1 MAIFAII
8 HQPGS
13 PVATLEAAIKQQFAE
28 AHYALGNGAW
38 LVAGAGTAQD
48 VSSRLGVAP
57 GTEAGA
63 AVILETASY
72 FGRANPAIWSW
83 MKANWEAR
91 PVA

>member
-13 PVATLEAAIKQQFAE
+13 PAAKLETAIKLHFETAN
-28 AHYALGNGAW
+28 YSLGNGAW
-38 LVAGAGTAQD
+38 LVAGPGTAQD
-48 VSSRLGVAP
+48 VAKKLGVAP
-57 GTEAGA
+57 GTEAGS
-63 AVILETASY
+63 AVVLEAASY

-91 PVA
+91 PVG